1 MTRSRRTERRQPI
14 YYLLT
19 LGCPKNT
26 VDSEGMAMLLQQD
39 GYRATADPAE
49 ADLLVVNTCG
59 FLEAAKEESIAALQA
74 LAQDKRQQQR
84 LVAAGCLVVAAVIE
98 FARVRTTIV
107 PRKAPSGLITSGI
120 FRYSRNPIYLAD
132 LLILAGLALL
142 WGSVIGLLLVP
153 VLGWILH
160 VRFIR
165 GEEERLTEAFGEE
178 YLSYCAAT
186 RRWI

>member
-1 MTRSRRTERRQPI
+1 MR
-14 YYLLT
+14 YLDLPPVWLAVCAFVAWLIRWPSELWGSVLW
-19 LGCPKNT
+19 LGLSC
-26 VDSEGMAMLLQQD
+26 
-39 GYRATADPAE
+39 
-49 ADLLVVNTCG
+49 
-59 FLEAAKEESIAALQA
+59 
-74 LAQDKRQQQR
+74 
-84 LVAAGCLVVAAVIE
+84 LVAAGCLVVAAVME
-98 FARVRTTIV
+98 FARVRTTII

-142 WGSVIGLLLVP
+142 WESLVGLLLVP

-165 GEEERLTEAFGEE
+165 GEEERLAEAFGEE
-178 YLSYCAAT
+178 FSSYYAAT

>member
-1 MTRSRRTERRQPI
+1 MR
-14 YYLLT
+14 YLDLPPVW
-19 LGCPKNT
+19 LAICAFVAWLIRWP
-26 VDSEGMAMLLQQD
+26 SEVWGS
-39 GYRATADPAE
+39 
-49 ADLLVVNTCG
+49 VVWLC
-59 FLEAAKEESIAALQA
+59 LSC
-74 LAQDKRQQQR
+74 

-132 LLILAGLALL
+132 LLILVGLALL